1 MSKYYDCG
9 NNRSRK
15 SNSKSFHLQL
25 HEQQLYE
32 QQQYEER
39 CKNHKSPDK
48 DTGNPVVHV
57 NVNCCDKNKDENKVR
72 SAFRAIKNLPT
83 QIPTVNTNFKV
94 SFNNEQFDL
103 NNEYNSN
110 TSTFVARSAGVYLF
124 TATLIFDP
132 INENVDYEFGM
143 NLRVNAVSRDVEAD
157 YTGFNAAFFN
167 TVDLSEIV
175 MLNEGDIVE
184 VFAFS
189 TTPGTVIAEPRTSFA
204 GAKLS

>member
-1 MSKYYDCG
+1 MSKLIRKVVIHMSKYYDCD
-9 NNRSRK
+9 NNRSRRRL
-15 SNSKSFHLQL
+15 SKSFYFQLQ
-25 HEQQLYE
+25 E
-32 QQQYEER
+32 QQQLE
-39 CKNHKSPDK
+39 
-48 DTGNPVVHV
+48 
-57 NVNCCDKNKDENKVR
+57 CCDKKKHDKKVK
-72 SAFRAIKNLPT
+72 SAFRAIKNIPT
-83 QIPTVNTNFKV
+83 QIPVVNTNFKV

-110 TSTFVARSAGVYLF
+110 TSTFVAKSAGVYLF

-143 NLRVNAVSRDVEAD
+143 NLSVNAVSRDVEAD

-175 MLNEGDIVE
+175 MLNEGDTVE
-184 VFAFS
+184 IFAFS

-204 GAKLS
+204 GARLS